1 MNSLEVTFPQTNSH
15 LREQNMPLPL
25 GPAPGTPLLP
35 KGKWMEHSIKSMLM
49 AERMVFY
56 RNPWTFMALG
66 QLQKNGL
73 LNVEK
78 F

>member
-1 MNSLEVTFPQTNSH
+1 MNSLEVTFPRTTSH
-15 LREQNMPLPL
+15 LGEQNVPLPL
-25 GPAPGTPLLP
+25 GPAPSAPLLP

-49 AERMVFY
+49 AEQMVFY
-56 RNPWTFMALG
+56 RNPRTFMALG

-73 LNVEK
+73 LNMDK